1 MSYRMMLLKLGLKKG
16 FSSKYILLFYLF
28 SSLISIVVQYFLW
41 QAVLVNRPLIEFKQT
56 LSYLI
61 LMQLLSILFPKS
73 SYDLNDQIRSGD
85 IALDLLKPVS
95 IATQLFWESLGYSIT
110 KLVIVGG
117 VDLALYFWVLDFQ
130 FNLLAVLLVLVT
142 GVLAYILYFELELIL
157 GTFTFYTYSIW
168 GIATFKEAL
177 LLILAGN
184 VFPAYF
190 YPQVLK
196 QVASYLPFQYSFSAV
211 GMLAQT
217 PSWQLFLQIVVIQIG
232 YIIFLIL
239 LFKVLFKWSSTKTVI
254 QGG

>member
-1 MSYRMMLLKLGLKKG
+1 M
-16 FSSKYILLFYLF
+16 
-28 SSLISIVVQYFLW
+28 
-41 QAVLVNRPLIEFKQT
+41 
-56 LSYLI
+56 
-61 LMQLLSILFPKS
+61 
-73 SYDLNDQIRSGD
+73 
-85 IALDLLKPVS
+85 
-95 IATQLFWESLGYSIT
+95 
-110 KLVIVGG
+110 
-117 VDLALYFWVLDFQ
+117 
-130 FNLLAVLLVLVT
+130 LVT

-211 GMLAQT
+211 GMLVQT

>member
-41 QAVLVNRPLIEFKQT
+41 QAVLVNRPIIEFKQT

-110 KLVIVGG
+110 KLVIVR
-117 VDLALYFWVLDFQ
+117 
-130 FNLLAVLLVLVT
+130 
-142 GVLAYILYFELELIL
+142 ELIL
-157 GTFTFYTYSIW
+157 PFTFGCWIFNSTY
-168 GIATFKEAL
+168 
-177 LLILAGN
+177 
-184 VFPAYF
+184 
-190 YPQVLK
+190 
-196 QVASYLPFQYSFSAV
+196 
-211 GMLAQT
+211 
-217 PSWQLFLQIVVIQIG
+217 WQFC
-232 YIIFLIL
+232 
-239 LFKVLFKWSSTKTVI
+239 
-254 QGG
+254 

>member
-1 MSYRMMLLKLGLKKG
+1 
-16 FSSKYILLFYLF
+16 
-28 SSLISIVVQYFLW
+28 
-41 QAVLVNRPLIEFKQT
+41 
-56 LSYLI
+56 
-61 LMQLLSILFPKS
+61 MQLLSILFPKS

-95 IATQLFWESLGYSIT
+95 IVTQLFWESLGYSIT

-130 FNLLAVLLVLVT
+130 CNLLAVLLVLVT
-142 GVLAYILYFELELIL
+142 GALAYILYFELELIL

-190 YPQVLK
+190 YP
-196 QVASYLPFQYSFSAV
+196 
-211 GMLAQT
+211 
-217 PSWQLFLQIVVIQIG
+217 
-232 YIIFLIL
+232 
-239 LFKVLFKWSSTKTVI
+239 
-254 QGG
+254 